1 MKKQRAEYWLEHST
15 SVSSCVHANDTYC
28 FKRNDSRAP
37 QKWKA
42 DPDPLDA
49 SIVG

>member
-1 MKKQRAEYWLEHST
+1 MNKQRAEYWLECSA
-15 SVSSCVHANDTYC
+15 SVSCCVHASDTYC

-49 SIVG
+49 SISG